1 MVLDPSIVSPS
12 LTGVFIGGGHNK
24 HGRYRIEVHA
34 AEAVSFVP
42 PHCRPS
48 FLAASPLQPTRVQ
61 HACFSV
67 STVGSSSIASRTCV
81 CMDRQQKLYMLAL
94 VVLGAA
100 APGRGPVAGPTP
112 GPRVVYGS
120 DDRRDHYALND
131 DDAADVM
138 AKARLRRHPPSPP
151 SPPALASHPFV
162 SATVT
167 LVVAP

>member
-1 MVLDPSIVSPS
+1 MGTEKASI
-12 LTGVFIGGGHNK
+12 GYH
-24 HGRYRIEVHA
+24 RI
-34 AEAVSFVP
+34 
-42 PHCRPS
+42 
-48 FLAASPLQPTRVQ
+48 ASKTRVY
-61 HACFSV
+61 V
-67 STVGSSSIASRTCV
+67 
-81 CMDRQQKLYMLAL
+81 DRQQKLYMLAL

-131 DDAADVM
+131 NDAADVM

-167 LVVAP
+167 L